1 MIWMLAA
8 AGGATAASIVVPL
21 VVRSVVDGPVKHHQ
35 TSGLFELGALALL
48 LGLLEA
54 LLIFIRRWTQS
65 TTALGMEAT
74 QRNDLYAHLQ
84 RLPVAFHDHWQSGQ
98 LLSRATSDLS
108 TIRRFMSF
116 GLIFLIVNICT
127 YVTVI
132 FLLFRL
138 YWPLAVLVTAGS
150 IPLFYFSRNFTRF
163 YFTAARLMQDQQG
176 DLATLVEESAQGLR
190 TIKAFGRRHQVS
202 SQFEATA
209 RLVHDTGVN
218 KARLLAR
225 TWSRFDLVPNIQ
237 LAVVLVGGAYAV
249 SADKLTIG
257 GLVAF
262 VTLELMLIWPVDA
275 LGWIIANLQE
285 SMTAADRIYE
295 VLDSEV
301 TILDRPDAITLR
313 KDAVRGAI
321 RFDNVH
327 FAFPDRPH
335 VEAGRAVSATDGA
348 APKDSN
354 TTTAKTA
361 TTATAEAAAAAAA
374 GAVTAV
380 PTAAGDARVVL
391 GGIDLEIRPGE
402 TVALVGAT
410 GSGKSALIALIP
422 RLYDVTA
429 GRITIDDHDI
439 RDLTLDNLRDLI
451 GVAFEEPTLFSMSVR
466 ENLTLGRP
474 NATDDEVTEAIEVA
488 QAGFVYEL
496 PWGLDTR
503 VGEQGLS
510 LSGGQRQ
517 RLALARAVLGRPRVL
532 VLDDPLSAL
541 DVHTEAL
548 VEEALRSVLKGST
561 ALIVVHRPST
571 VALADR
577 VALLQGG
584 VITHIGTHSELL
596 ATVPEYRSLLSAEA
610 DHDSDPRPTTIRRA
624 KLDAR
629 DALNVN

>member
-1 MIWMLAA
+1 MVWMLVAA
-8 AGGATAASIVVPL
+8 AGATAASIVVPL
-21 VVRSVVDGPVKHHQ
+21 VVRNVVDGPVKNHQ
-35 TSGLFELGALALL
+35 AGGLLELGGFALL

-54 LLIFIRRWTQS
+54 LLIFIRRYTQS
-65 TTALGMEAT
+65 TSALGMEAK
-74 QRNDLYAHLQ
+74 QRSDLYAHLQ
-84 RLPVAFHDHWQSGQ
+84 RLPIAFHDQWQSGQ

-108 TIRRFMSF
+108 VIRRFMSF
-116 GLIFLIVNICT
+116 GLIFLIVNIAT

-138 YWPLAVLVTAGS
+138 YWPLATVVVIGS
-150 IPLFYFSRNFTRF
+150 IPLYIFSRQFTKL
-163 YFTAARLMQDQQG
+163 YFTAARKMQDQQG
-176 DLATLVEESAQGLR
+176 DLATVVEESAQGLR
-190 TIKAFGRRHQVS
+190 TIKAFGRRRQVS
-202 SQFEATA
+202 QQFESTA

-218 KARLLAR
+218 KARLLSS

-249 SADKLTIG
+249 SANGMTIG
-257 GLVAF
+257 DLVAF

-295 VLDSEV
+295 VFDSEV
-301 TILDRPDAITLR
+301 SILDRPDAIELDKST
-313 KDAVRGAI
+313 V
-321 RFDNVH
+321 
-327 FAFPDRPH
+327 
-335 VEAGRAVSATDGA
+335 
-348 APKDSN
+348 
-354 TTTAKTA
+354 
-361 TTATAEAAAAAAA
+361 A
-374 GAVTAV
+374 GAVRFEHVHFSFPDAIVADATDD
-380 PTAAGDARVVL
+380 AARPAGAEVL
-391 GGIDLEIRPGE
+391 RGIELDIRPGE

-410 GSGKSALIALIP
+410 GSGKSALIGLIP
-422 RLYDVTA
+422 RLYDVTS
-429 GRITIDDHDI
+429 GRITIDGHDI
-439 RDLTLDNLRDLI
+439 RDLTLGNLRDLI

-474 NATDDEVTEAIEVA
+474 DATDEEVA
-488 QAGFVYEL
+488 EALEIAQAAFVHEL
-496 PWGLDTR
+496 PWGLETR

-548 VEEALRSVLKGST
+548 VEEALARVLEGST

-577 VALLQGG
+577 VALLQDG
-584 VITHIGTHSELL
+584 VITHIDTHTVLL
-596 ATVPEYRSLLSAEA
+596 NTVPAYRALLSAEA
-610 DHDSDPRPTTIRRA
+610 DHDVARQAAQEA
-624 KLDAR
+624 KWDAKQQADRELERQAVREAGR
-629 DALNVN
+629 DNEFPDDAFDLRDRINVN

>member
-301 TILDRPDAITLR
+301 TIVDRPDAITLR
-313 KDAVRGAI
+313 KDAVQGAI

-327 FAFPDRPH
+327 FAFPDRPRT
-335 VEAGRAVSATDGA
+335 EAGREFSAGDGA
-348 APKDSN
+348 ATKAGS
-354 TTTAKTA
+354 
-361 TTATAEAAAAAAA
+361 TTATAEAAAAATTD
-374 GAVTAV
+374 GTTA
-380 PTAAGDARVVL
+380 PTAAGDAREVL

-422 RLYDVTA
+422 RLYDVTS
-429 GRITIDDHDI
+429 GRITLDDHDI

-474 NATDDEVTEAIEVA
+474 NATDDEVTEAIQVA

-584 VITHIGTHSELL
+584 VITHIGTHSELM